1 MSNETPPRRRRRPWT
16 AEEEAR
22 LIAAYPDQPTWQ
34 VAEMFGRTLH
44 QIYHKADTL
53 GLKKSPAFFDSQ
65 RSGRLRPGAKIG
77 GIETRFKPGHTTWN
91 KGMKGLHIGGIETR
105 FKPGNRTGKARDAY
119 QPIGTER
126 SSKDG
131 YLQRKINDDLPLQ
144 ARWRA
149 VHLLMWEEVHGPIP
163 PNHAVIFKDGDK
175 QNIALDNLEC
185 ISRAELMRR
194 NSVHQYGEEIARLVQ
209 LKGAITRQINQRSK
223 T

>member
-1 MSNETPPRRRRRPWT
+1 MSPRRHWT
-16 AEEEAR
+16 PEEEAR

-34 VAEMFGRTLH
+34 LVQAFGRTLN
-44 QIYHKADTL
+44 QIYRKAGHL
-53 GLKKSPAFFDSQ
+53 GLKKRPAYLDST
-65 RSGRLRPGAKIG
+65 RSGRLRPGANIG
-77 GIETRFKPGHTTWN
+77 GPTRFKPGHTTWN

-126 SSKDG
+126 ISKEG

-149 VHLLMWEEVHGPIP
+149 VHQLLWEEAHGPIP
-163 PNHAVIFKDGDK
+163 DGHAVIFKDGDK

-194 NSVHQYGEEIARLVQ
+194 NSYHRYGEEIARLVQ